1 MGRDHH
7 ECHYCDIN
15 KQELQGPVS
24 GGHYMTTPT
33 PGVLWLVVI
42 TGHGPILIAGYMW
55 VDELWES
62 HETMSHLKVF
72 I

>member
-24 GGHYMTTPT
+24 GGHYKTTPT

-62 HETMSHLKVF
+62 HERMSHLKVF
-72 I
+72 L